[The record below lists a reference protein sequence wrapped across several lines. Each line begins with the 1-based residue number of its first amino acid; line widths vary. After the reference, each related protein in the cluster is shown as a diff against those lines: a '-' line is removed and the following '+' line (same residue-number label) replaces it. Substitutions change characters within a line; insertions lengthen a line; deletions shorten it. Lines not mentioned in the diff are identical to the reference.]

1 MDYSRKLITT
11 QNNISV
17 YVEIISEDEAYV
29 IAVDS
34 EGNESRQ
41 KFENSFAYVSGNH
54 KFNMK
59 YNDFCNLLLKN
70 NQSLSVDK
78 IIARAEE
85 SNKTIIFYHGKDK
98 KMEQVWGVKCT
109 LCGHESKKHARYFSQ
124 CSGCNNLNKVTDN
137 EIFKK
142 TAGTKH
148 NHRYLYSDDYVNS
161 YTKIRILCKC
171 GHIFY
176 QRPNDHLRGT
186 GCPKCKISSGELA
199 IEKWMLD
206 HNEDYIWQHKFE
218 NLKNVNH
225 LILDFYCPSKNMIIE
240 YDGEGHT
247 ELNFY
252 TKKGISEPEKK
263 LKVVQYND
271 KLKDHY
277 AEENG
282 IKMLRIS
289 FKDKKRIN
297 EILNQNFYGDQN
309 AE

>member
-1 MDYSRKLITT
+1 MDHKRKLIAV
-11 QNNISV
+11 QNNISIYIELLSDNQAFV
-17 YVEIISEDEAYV
+17 L
-29 IAVDS
+29 AVDKH
-34 EGNESRQ
+34 GNESRE
-41 KFENSFAYVSGNH
+41 KFEDSVSYVSGNH
-54 KFNMK
+54 KFKMK

-98 KMEQVWGVKCT
+98 KMEQVWGVKCN
-109 LCGHESKKHARYFSQ
+109 LCGHESKKYARNFNQ

-137 EIFKK
+137 KVFKK
-142 TAGTKH
+142 SAGTKH
-148 NHRYLYSDDYVNS
+148 NNRYFYSDDYVNS
-161 YTKIRILCKC
+161 YTKIKILCKC

-176 QRPNDHLRGT
+176 QRPNDHLRGS

-206 HNEDYIWQHKFE
+206 HNKDYIWQHKFE

-247 ELNFY
+247 ELSFY
-252 TKKGISEPEKK
+252 IKRGIKDPEKK
-263 LKVVQYND
+263 LKAVQHND
-271 KLKDHY
+271 SLKDQY

-282 IKMLRIS
+282 MKMLRIS

-297 EILNQNFYGDQN
+297 EILNQNFNGN
-309 AE
+309 